1 MTEKLVWGFSL
12 VGIAFALVILEFI
25 VPSGGLIALTAVLIA
40 IAGVVAFWME
50 DPMWGIIS
58 AGGVLVFGVA
68 AIIFFF
74 KVFPYT
80 PVGRGLILGGDAGGR
95 QEEEADA
102 FRSEQKRRETEQA
115 LVGAEG
121 VALVDL
127 HPIGSVEIEGNRV
140 EALAEGGWIERGTR
154 IVVVSVSGN
163 QIKVRSKRL

>member
-1 MTEKLVWGFSL
+1 VTEKLVWGFSL

-25 VPSGGLIALTAVLIA
+25 VPSGGLIALTAALVAL
-40 IAGVVAFWME
+40 AGVVAFWME

-68 AIIFFF
+68 AIVFFF
-74 KVFPYT
+74 KIFPYT
-80 PVGRGLILGGDAGGR
+80 PAGRGLILGGEANGREDAD
-95 QEEEADA
+95 ADA
-102 FRSEQKRRETEQA
+102 FRSEQKRREAEQA

-127 HPIGSVEIEGNRV
+127 HPIGAVDIDGKRV

-154 IVVVSVSGN
+154 VVVVSVSGN
-163 QIKVRSKRL
+163 QIKVRAKRL